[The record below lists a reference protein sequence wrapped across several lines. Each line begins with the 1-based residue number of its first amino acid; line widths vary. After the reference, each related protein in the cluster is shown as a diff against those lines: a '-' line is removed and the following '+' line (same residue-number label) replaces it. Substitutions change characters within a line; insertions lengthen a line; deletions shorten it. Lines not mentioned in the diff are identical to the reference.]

1 MIYILCTISDVF
13 FATQSELFQG
23 LNARRGAELS
33 KKDLSDDE
41 TKETDEGVSLHTTN
55 DTNAALKNALARDR
69 YTISWQQGNFRKI
82 GVVQQRFS
90 P

>member
-33 KKDLSDDE
+33 KKDLSDDLDQLLNTGLFANVDSVE
-41 TKETDEGVSLHTTN
+41 S
-55 DTNAALKNALARDR
+55 
-69 YTISWQQGNFRKI
+69 
-82 GVVQQRFS
+82 
-90 P
+90 